1 MFLVRCIR
9 LWFDYRFFFLSYDLL
24 IFLWNLSFLEMKRRE
39 NSFLRNLKSI
49 LDHNANFYYFCQ
61 YFNSFDNFSILI
73 FDILFY
79 FWSHVVRCFH
89 RWYFNF
95 RDFSFGQFNF
105 RDISVFHIF
114 ISNISVFFQS
124 IFLCSDFR

>member
-1 MFLVRCIR
+1 MRCVPSTMHR
-9 LWFDYRFFFLSYDLL
+9 FDYKFLSYDLRL
-24 IFLWNLSFLEMKRRE
+24 IFFMKFIVFEDGEARKFLFEK
-39 NSFLRNLKSI
+39 FKSI
-49 LDHNANFYYFCQ
+49 LDHNGNFYYYFCQ

-73 FDILFY
+73 FDILFH
-79 FWSHVVRCFH
+79 FWSHVARCFH

-114 ISNISVFFQS
+114 ISNISAFFQS
-124 IFLCSDFR
+124 ISLCSDFR